1 MSRASYL
8 EGNSSVAGHHYK
20 MRKIVADY
28 DCVAGDS
35 GSILMVNPTATT
47 EINMPDLS
55 AIEPGWNVKI
65 VLTEDTD
72 GSDAG
77 MGQKVNIDFGSG
89 NDLVGLIGD
98 TGDGAAGDQA
108 VNNDDFIACSASA
121 SPGDMFDIFSDG
133 MRWYVHGLTKDASET
148 PFATAAG

>member
-1 MSRASYL
+1 MYTNYLNANSGTAGLALKVIKMTASTAL
-8 EGNSSVAGHHYK
+8 EAKH
-20 MRKIVADY
+20 
-28 DCVAGDS
+28 S
-35 GSILMVNPTATT
+35 GSIILVNPTATT
-47 EINMPDLS
+47 EIDLPS
-55 AIEPGWNVKI
+55 LADAGSGWYVKI

-77 MGQKVNIDFGSG
+77 MGERVNMDFGSG
-89 NDLVGLIGD
+89 NDGVGLIGD

-121 SPGDMFDIFSDG
+121 SPGDMFDIFTDG
-133 MRWYVHGLTKDASET
+133 ERWYVHGLTKDASET

>member
-1 MSRASYL
+1 MRSDYL
-8 EGNSSVAGHHYK
+8 NSNSSLSDVNI
-20 MRKIVADY
+20 KIKKVVADY
-28 DCVAGDS
+28 QCLPADS
-35 GSILMVNPTATT
+35 GSIIMVNPAATT
-47 EINMPDLS
+47 EIDMPSLADAGS
-55 AIEPGWNVKI
+55 GWNVKI

-89 NDLVGLIGD
+89 NDVVGLIGD

-121 SPGDMFDIFSDG
+121 SPGDMFDIFTDG
-133 MRWYVHGLTKDASET
+133 ERWYVHGLTKDASET